1 MLANCQ
7 LDHFH
12 VQVKFSQVQNLENL
26 EIREI
31 LGLHL
36 KTLKSC
42 NADATNIASDWFT
55 SISQCVPV
63 EDEDPIFQIEGLKIY
78 AISLSIRQRND
89 YLNFLISRNIGVL
102 VIVYLE
108 T

>member
-12 VQVKFSQVQNLENL
+12 VQVKFSQVFSSAQNSENL
-26 EIREI
+26 EIWEI

-42 NADATNIASDWFT
+42 NADAANIASDWFT

-63 EDEDPIFQIEGLKIY
+63 EDEDPIFKIEGLKIY

-89 YLNFLISRNIGVL
+89 YLNFSISRNS
-102 VIVYLE
+102 
-108 T
+108 

>member
-12 VQVKFSQVQNLENL
+12 VQVKFSQVFSSAQNSENL
-26 EIREI
+26 EKREI
-31 LGLHL
+31 LGLHI

-42 NADATNIASDWFT
+42 NADPTNIASDWFT

-89 YLNFLISRNIGVL
+89 YLNFSISRNS
-102 VIVYLE
+102 
-108 T
+108 

>member
-1 MLANCQ
+1 MFKLSFLKCS
-7 LDHFH
+7 
-12 VQVKFSQVQNLENL
+12 KFGNL
-26 EIREI
+26 EIWEI
-31 LGLHL
+31 LGLHF

-89 YLNFLISRNIGVL
+89 YLIFRFHAIQGLSVNNTSR
-102 VIVYLE
+102 
-108 T
+108 

>member
-1 MLANCQ
+1 MLANCRS
-7 LDHFH
+7 DHFH
-12 VQVKFSQVQNLENL
+12 VQVKFSQVFSSAQNSENL
-26 EIREI
+26 EIWEI

-55 SISQCVPV
+55 SISKCVPV

-89 YLNFLISRNIGVL
+89 YLNFSISR
-102 VIVYLE
+102 YS
-108 T
+108 